1 MRNCY
6 HIYGLKEKSTST
18 NKTNNSFIKLYTRY
32 RKSRRKI
39 NTFKY
44 YTFVQ
49 QFCTNINFQ
58 YRKQICKFK
67 ITPINKFKHSKI
79 LTLKG
84 ASEICSRRVKL

>member
-6 HIYGLKEKSTST
+6 RINGLIEKSTRT
-18 NKTNNSFIKLYTRY
+18 NKAINSSIKSYTCY

-49 QFCTNINFQ
+49 QFTNINFQ
-58 YRKQICKFK
+58 YRKQICKFE

-79 LTLKG
+79 LKLKE